1 MAIRIFPV
9 PLFLNEDETILPQ
22 RVADILGL
30 PLHHVQRWRIIK
42 KSLDARQKKKIHF
55 VYALEI
61 SLPPAEEARV
71 LDQPPKKLKVAKVV
85 PAAPALSKRI
95 TQSLKE
101 RPIIVGSGPAALFCA
116 WQLVAAGLTPLI
128 IERGKMVEERIQDVA
143 RFWAEGILNPESNV
157 QFGEGGA
164 GTFSD
169 GKLYTRLHT
178 PLVAQILEIFVRFGA
193 PAEITYWQKP
203 HIGTDRLRKV
213 IAAMREWLCA
223 NGSRLRE

>member
-143 RFWAEGILNPESNV
+143 RFGQKVSSIRKAMSNSEKEV
-157 QFGEGGA
+157 QEL
-164 GTFSD
+164 S
-169 GKLYTRLHT
+169 LM
-178 PLVAQILEIFVRFGA
+178 VNCI
-193 PAEITYWQKP
+193 PASIRPW
-203 HIGTDRLRKV
+203 LRKF
-213 IAAMREWLCA
+213 
-223 NGSRLRE
+223 